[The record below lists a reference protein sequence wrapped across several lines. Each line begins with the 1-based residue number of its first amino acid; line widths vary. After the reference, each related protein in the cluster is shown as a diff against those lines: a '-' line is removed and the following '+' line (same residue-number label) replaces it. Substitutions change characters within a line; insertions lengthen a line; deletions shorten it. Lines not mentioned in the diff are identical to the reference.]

1 MQTAHWEID
10 YQAGHLCVWS
20 KSDGAQECPPGSS
33 HPSHCPTYLGLKD
46 TTGTDK
52 ETDWKDK
59 GTTRR
64 SITCYTKT
72 LLVCK
77 WYLYLLFKS
86 SKVEKKNQTK
96 QTKRQHMKS

>member
-1 MQTAHWEID
+1 MKLPVQTAHWEID

-64 SITCYTKT
+64 QEDQLHVTPKP
-72 LLVCK
+72 
-77 WYLYLLFKS
+77 YLYASDIYIYYL
-86 SKVEKKNQTK
+86 KVQK
-96 QTKRQHMKS
+96 